1 MEYYT
6 HALTIN
12 TETESSYKRHRS
24 PREIHWA
31 EMETKMLEQLGWSGP
46 KIECDLFLFKV
57 DPSPHGVDDGLGL
70 FEDLL
75 LHESRVVALHD
86 LLKLH
91 LEAGDLPKK
100 DNDTLEIR
108 IYVP

>member
-6 HALTIN
+6 LALTIN

-46 KIECDLFLFKV
+46 KIECDLFLFKIWANCTEYY
-57 DPSPHGVDDGLGL
+57 D
-70 FEDLL
+70 EILL
-75 LHESRVVALHD
+75 LKTWILF
-86 LLKLH
+86 
-91 LEAGDLPKK
+91 AG
-100 DNDTLEIR
+100 
-108 IYVP
+108 